1 LVFQSED
8 QPVYRWFIPPGRPAA
23 VINRW
28 SFQALAADF
37 SMAVFQGQAA
47 VTTDDFWFGEKA
59 LAVMAQASA
68 GYIRGFFTDQA
79 LGR

>member
-1 LVFQSED
+1 
-8 QPVYRWFIPPGRPAA
+8 
-23 VINRW
+23 
-28 SFQALAADF
+28 
-37 SMAVFQGQAA
+37 MAVFQGQAA

-59 LAVMAQASA
+59 LAVIAQAST